1 MRGKRR
7 VTRVASLAPSI
18 HGTQNGQ
25 NGDPGGTLPRQKL
38 LLLPVFP
45 KESSL
50 LYRGVIGTRSLA
62 TLAAGFHQGV
72 PPAVLKA
79 SPTDDLRL
87 G

>member
-1 MRGKRR
+1 MAHGMGKM
-7 VTRVASLAPSI
+7 VIL
-18 HGTQNGQ
+18 
-25 NGDPGGTLPRQKL
+25 GGILLRQVL
-38 LLLPVFP
+38 SVFP

-50 LYRGVIGTRSLA
+50 VYRGVIGTRSLA

-87 G
+87 GYFWIR